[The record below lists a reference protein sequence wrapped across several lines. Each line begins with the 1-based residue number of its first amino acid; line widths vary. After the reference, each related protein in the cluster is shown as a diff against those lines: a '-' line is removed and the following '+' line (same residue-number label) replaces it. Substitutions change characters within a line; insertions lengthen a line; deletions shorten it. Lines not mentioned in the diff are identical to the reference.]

1 MRILNRYIIK
11 SFLAPFLATFLVI
24 LFVLIMQALWLQF
37 DKIAGKGISI
47 MIIFKFLGY
56 LSLMMVPTALPIAIL
71 LASIM
76 TLGALAENYELAAV
90 KSAGISLRRF
100 IVPLLFLMLILSI
113 FNFLF
118 LNYVFPYASL
128 RSQNLIYNMKMKEP
142 GLALVAGTFNT
153 EIPGYTIKFD
163 EKYGEDENLLK
174 NILIYQVGNN
184 EVNNKVITAKKGTIL
199 NEEGSRYLTL
209 ILEDGHYFEDIEK
222 RRATVD
228 EKKRMPF
235 SKADFKDYTV
245 NIDISNIGDF
255 DPDEVKFN
263 TGKEMLSLGQLN
275 FYIDSLS
282 PHYSTYIKSKSDR
295 FYLVMR
301 ANTLSTDSTSRG
313 LVRIDSLS
321 LDTIS
326 TYANAKYGKLNDSLI
341 PDSMKMITAK
351 KIARDIDSAMTYT
364 VSGAKLKKDIL
375 ENFDEVRKTQ
385 VLDNAIVLAQSNIDN
400 LNGYKDLVIGKAK
413 IINSYNTEY
422 HKRLAYSVACLV
434 LFFIGAPLGSIIRKG
449 GFGLPMIVAIIIFVI
464 YFFLSTLGKNMAESN
479 KIPPFLGGWLATFVL
494 LPFGLLLLR
503 RATRDKGMF
512 NMDLFLQPITNFLS
526 RFTKKKKLKA

>member
-11 SFLAPFLATFLVI
+11 SFLSPFLATFLVI

-76 TLGALAENYELAAV
+76 TLGSLAENYELAAV

-100 IVPLLFLMLILSI
+100 IVPLLFLMLILSA
-113 FNFLF
+113 FNYLF

-128 RSQNLIYNMKMKEP
+128 KSQNLIYNMKMKEP

-174 NILIYQVGNN
+174 NVLIYQVGNN

-199 NEEGSRYLTL
+199 NEGRDRYLTL

-228 EKKRMPF
+228 ERKRMPF

-263 TGKEMLSLGQLN
+263 TGKEMLSLGELN

-282 PHYSTYIKSKSDR
+282 PHYSTYIKSK
-295 FYLVMR
+295 V
-301 ANTLSTDSTSRG
+301 TDSTWSCVPTRSV
-313 LVRIDSLS
+313 LIRSARVWCRLDSLN
-321 LDTIS
+321 LDTIGI
-326 TYANAKYGKLNDSLI
+326 YAKAKYGRLNDSLNSGFYEN
-341 PDSMKMITAK
+341 DYCK
-351 KIARDIDSAMTYT
+351 KNCQGYRLGQDI
-364 VSGAKLKKDIL
+364 
-375 ENFDEVRKTQ
+375 
-385 VLDNAIVLAQSNIDN
+385 
-400 LNGYKDLVIGKAK
+400 
-413 IINSYNTEY
+413 
-422 HKRLAYSVACLV
+422 YS
-434 LFFIGAPLGSIIRKG
+434 
-449 GFGLPMIVAIIIFVI
+449 
-464 YFFLSTLGKNMAESN
+464 
-479 KIPPFLGGWLATFVL
+479 
-494 LPFGLLLLR
+494 R
-503 RATRDKGMF
+503 R
-512 NMDLFLQPITNFLS
+512 S
-526 RFTKKKKLKA
+526 